1 MNKFVSISIGFAGLI
16 HLVLAPQHFE
26 HAPAHGM
33 FFVIVGIIEVI
44 WAILFWKRPSQWLY
58 WSGVAIAGG
67 LLVLWII
74 TRFWLAPFE
83 HETGGLDIGGIA
95 CKLSELAGV
104 IALSAMA
111 IKGSLPDM
119 KPTTPLRLVSLA
131 IALSIASG
139 LLLYSAGHAMEP
151 LLPSLAAA
159 EHQSKEESHTAQE
172 TNEHPGEIAGHE
184 EKTSEG
190 KAEIGSLHLMNAHSR
205 PAVAGNNG
213 VVYLTISNQGS
224 EPDRLISIQT
234 GVARVVEMH
243 ETVIEADIAKMR
255 PVSEGVI
262 IPGKSQV
269 AFEPGGLHIML
280 VDLIRDLK
288 IGDTITLTLNFENA
302 GSVEIQVP
310 VREP

>member
-1 MNKFVSISIGFAGLI
+1 MNKFVSISIGIAGLI

-26 HAPAHGM
+26 HAPAHGI
-33 FFVIVGIIEVI
+33 FFVIAGIIEVF
-44 WAILFWKRPSQWLY
+44 WAFLFWKRPSQWLY
-58 WSGVAIAGG
+58 WTGVAIAGG

-104 IALSAMA
+104 IALCAMA

-131 IALSIASG
+131 TALSIASG
-139 LLLYSAGHAMEP
+139 LLLYGAGHAMEP
-151 LLPSLAAA
+151 LLPSLAAG
-159 EHQSKEESHTAQE
+159 EQHSEEAGHTEQE
-172 TNEHPGEIAGHE
+172 TNEHTEETAGHE
-184 EKTSEG
+184 EETSEG
-190 KAEIGSLHLMNAHSR
+190 KAEIGSLHLMDAHSR
-205 PAVAGNNG
+205 PAAAGSNG

-224 EPDRLISIQT
+224 GPDRLISIQT
-234 GVARVVEMH
+234 EVARVVEMH

-255 PVSEGVI
+255 PVNDGVI
-262 IPGKSQV
+262 VPEKSQV
-269 AFEPGGLHIML
+269 AFEPGGLHVML
-280 VDLIRDLK
+280 VGLSRDLK
-288 IGDTITLTLNFENA
+288 TGDTITLTFNFENA
-302 GSVEIQVP
+302 GSVEIRVP